1 MKKNVL
7 TTLAVIAMTTVPFAA
22 FAADNTT
29 SASFKDLQT
38 LLKQSQQQME
48 ASANALD
55 QAASVE
61 APSYIKNGTGNPNRM
76 TTMDSSSY
84 TTSSIIL
91 NNGNG
96 NGKNTTTTTR
106 NTANNYTSVL
116 DNTDVGNVNLSSIV
130 VDEDAETI
138 ADDSIGFSESMPV
151 TKEASNK
158 VAATTTSANKP
169 AITSLS
175 QSTIMRVPDATA
187 IRGSEVAKWQS
198 RYDENSQNAFDVTL
212 NNSTYTFKLPAKTTG
227 YNVSTSNSYSTGNGA
242 TASTFTTN
250 VVNESIVNGQAL
262 RTTIQLKQPADAA
275 IVLKTLQQKHFA
287 SDNELQT
294 LFAYNEMY
302 DGVKTDANYEYIDSK
317 NIFIGLKSGFV
328 SAPNGD
334 QRPYAITIGALSD
347 NTVVTVTVASNNE
360 SDYDLVKGTA
370 YAVLASAT
378 AKN

>member
-96 NGKNTTTTTR
+96 KNTTTTTR
-106 NTANNYTSVL
+106 NTANNHTSVL

>member
-91 NNGNG
+91 NNG

-187 IRGSEVAKWQS
+187 IRGSEVAKS

>member
-96 NGKNTTTTTR
+96 KNTTTTTR

-169 AITSLS
+169 TITSLS

-250 VVNESIVNGQAL
+250 VLNESIVNGQAL

>member
-96 NGKNTTTTTR
+96 KNTTTTTR

-151 TKEASNK
+151 TKETSNK

>member
-48 ASANALD
+48 ASAHALD

-91 NNGNG
+91 NNG

>member
-91 NNGNG
+91 NNG

-370 YAVLASAT
+370 YAVLGSAT

>member
-91 NNGNG
+91 NNG

-328 SAPNGD
+328 SAHNGD

>member
-96 NGKNTTTTTR
+96 KNTTTTTR

-187 IRGSEVAKWQS
+187 ILGSEVAKWQS

>member
-96 NGKNTTTTTR
+96 KNTTTTTR
-106 NTANNYTSVL
+106 NTANNYTAVL

>member
-96 NGKNTTTTTR
+96 KNTTTTTR

-158 VAATTTSANKP
+158 VAATATSANKP

>member
-96 NGKNTTTTTR
+96 KNTTTTTR

-138 ADDSIGFSESMPV
+138 ADDAIGFSESMPV

-212 NNSTYTFKLPAKTTG
+212 NNSTSTNKLPAKTTG

>member
-91 NNGNG
+91 NNG

-212 NNSTYTFKLPAKTTG
+212 NNSTYTLKLPAKTTG